1 MFVFLK
7 GFGVINIFEEGIVY
21 GKTSKDQRAAYS
33 LTTFPL
39 VLFL

>member
-7 GFGVINIFEEGIVY
+7 GFGVINIFDDRIVY
-21 GKTSKDQRAAYS
+21 RKMSKDERAAYS
-33 LTTFPL
+33 LTIFPF